1 MSDQFS
7 FNLSNKLT
15 KITPKKLKINNYK
28 NIFSLIYTV
37 KVCNNIP
44 YLLILFEKNSSKKLH
59 IPIFNKNMSYD
70 KNFSKIKKN
79 IKNIGNKE
87 LNSIGKLNIS
97 LQGSL
102 EQDSN
107 LFLFYNCKNL
117 ADIYT
122 YKVNDK
128 FYWCSLYEIINFQKC
143 LKYKYNQSDINFII
157 KNYEIFLFKLGND
170 TVNIPIQIYL
180 ELTSNTNII
189 KLLNNF
195 DENIQ
200 KRFIKH
206 THNIVK
212 NKKIIRC
219 LLFDENNEIKGE
231 KITYENS
238 NNFIIISIFE

>member
-79 IKNIGNKE
+79 IRNIGNKE
-87 LNSIGKLNIS
+87 LNTIGKLNIS

-143 LKYKYNQSDINFII
+143 LKYNYNQSDINFII
-157 KNYEIFLFKLGND
+157 KNYEIFLFKLGNE